1 MFLFVFYS
9 WTSLFFLEMGLLDRF
24 ANKHDTD
31 YYSFHSCWFT
41 EQPSWV
47 LRSGLVRFYWLS
59 ESGLWHQWV
68 LWSIFLTVD
77 SEIPTSQD
85 KRNALLESTLFVL
98 PTLPVRGL
106 FINISES
113 NSRRLAVS
121 SVSFV
126 FEVLN
131 SIPDEAWDEKNEL
144 IKNCFAHYLHLT
156 NFQPSAFIEICRTFY

>member
-1 MFLFVFYS
+1 M
-9 WTSLFFLEMGLLDRF
+9 
-24 ANKHDTD
+24 
-31 YYSFHSCWFT
+31 
-41 EQPSWV
+41 
-47 LRSGLVRFYWLS
+47 
-59 ESGLWHQWV
+59 
-68 LWSIFLTVD
+68 D

-85 KRNALLESTLFVL
+85 KRDALLESTLFVL

-113 NSRRLAVS
+113 NSRRHAVS

-131 SIPDEAWDEKNEL
+131 SIPDEKNEL